1 MSQKRPTFG
10 LLQLWHTWT
19 DFDVF
24 GRDVTDKVSN
34 QKTLAMTPQIPC
46 ASALPC
52 KTGNTKIAFFT
63 LCISALPEFN
73 QLLLVFC
80 NLFDSQLILT
90 LLYDSLNLAINAFS
104 FVLLG
109 GMVSLQEKGSR
120 ERCSSLT
127 VLHAQST
134 SGLSSG
140 FPLSQGNAE
149 ALDRSKQ
156 STVWYLTFY
165 VWYLTFSV
173 PFLPKIIATG
183 SCTSR
188 L

>member
-1 MSQKRPTFG
+1 
-10 LLQLWHTWT
+10 LQNGKH
-19 DFDVF
+19 
-24 GRDVTDKVSN
+24 KN
-34 QKTLAMTPQIPC
+34 CI
-46 ASALPC
+46 
-52 KTGNTKIAFFT
+52 FT

-90 LLYDSLNLAINAFS
+90 LLYDSLNLVINAFS
-104 FVLLG
+104 LGLLG

-127 VLHAQST
+127 ALHAQST

-156 STVWYLTFY
+156 STV
-165 VWYLTFSV
+165 
-173 PFLPKIIATG
+173 
-183 SCTSR
+183 
-188 L
+188 